1 MTSKSKFLVAMM
13 ASSSAAVQKAATP
26 VAPMSYQFT
35 WKDKIAKYKSELA
48 KGVWG
53 YWKLGAWTPLAL
65 SARKRAAI
73 RREALLAGE
82 DWPYDPPKKEQ
93 RTKRKGHKCD
103 RVSAE
108 KRARTAELMQKMP
121 EMLLA
126 YKVSKCIGYQLP
138 FILSCNFIKKE
149 DESFAMMNGKQ
160 KIIVHFSINIVNG
173 KLLTREY

>member
-1 MTSKSKFLVAMM
+1 MTSKTKFLVGMM

-73 RREALLAGE
+73 RKEALLAGE
-82 DWPYDPPKKEQ
+82 
-93 RTKRKGHKCD
+93 
-103 RVSAE
+103 
-108 KRARTAELMQKMP
+108 RAHTAELMQKMP

-126 YKVSKCIGYQLP
+126 YKGCCPRLASPSKAAP
-138 FILSCNFIKKE
+138 
-149 DESFAMMNGKQ
+149 
-160 KIIVHFSINIVNG
+160 
-173 KLLTREY
+173 